1 MLGTLVYN
9 IWLTDFIL
17 LTGENGVLSL
27 KFNKSLG
34 LAAAEMGNRAR
45 AKWTEKLEGYCAAF
59 HWGAGSPS
67 NTMPPGPY

>member
-45 AKWTEKLEGYCAAF
+45 AK
-59 HWGAGSPS
+59 
-67 NTMPPGPY
+67 